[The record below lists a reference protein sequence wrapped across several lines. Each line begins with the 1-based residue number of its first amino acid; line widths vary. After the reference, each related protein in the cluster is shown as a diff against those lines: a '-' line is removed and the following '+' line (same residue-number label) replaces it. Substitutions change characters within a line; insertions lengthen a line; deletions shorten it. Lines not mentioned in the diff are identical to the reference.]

1 MTNGKK
7 YVIIARVGGV
17 MRSYLIFGI
26 FSYIVQQKQT
36 TSKKIAEE
44 FEISRRTVYRYIDN
58 LCSAGVPIVCTKG
71 KNGGICILESFNLL
85 KAFK

>member
-1 MTNGKK
+1 
-7 YVIIARVGGV
+7 

-26 FSYIVQQKQT
+26 FSFIVQQKHT

-58 LCSAGVPIVCTKG
+58 LCFAGVPIICTKG
-71 KNGGICILESFNLL
+71 KNGGICIMDGYNLL
-85 KAFK
+85 KSLN